1 LVNPLFLA
9 EINADYQPGDTFT
22 LLGDEAHHAIAV
34 RRMRV
39 GEHIQIS
46 NGLGRRLT
54 GTISSV
60 GKRELQIAVTSS
72 VDESPSAMGLTLVQA
87 IAKGDRD
94 ELAVQAATEIGVS
107 SIIPWAADRS
117 VAKWDEQKR
126 ERNQNRWQQI
136 VDEAVKQ
143 SLQVWRPSVEPMLNS
158 KQLAESFARFSKV
171 LVLDPSSAVPLAES
185 IPANLQGE
193 KIALVVGPEGGISD
207 AELVLFESA
216 GAARVRLG
224 SSVLRTSTASI
235 SVVSVLQARAQHW
248 G

>member
-1 LVNPLFLA
+1 M
-9 EINADYQPGDTFT
+9 
-22 LLGDEAHHAIAV
+22 GDEAHHAIAV

-39 GEHIQIS
+39 GEKIQIS

-54 GTISSV
+54 GTVSSV
-60 GKRELQIAVTSS
+60 GKRELEIEVSSTVT
-72 VDESPSAMGLTLVQA
+72 ENPAAMSLTLVQA

-126 ERNQNRWQQI
+126 ERNQQRWQQI

-143 SLQVWRPSVEPMLNS
+143 SLQAWRPSVETMVNS
-158 KQLAESFARFSKV
+158 KQLVDSFAEFSKV
-171 LVLDPSSAVPLAES
+171 LVLDPTSAVPLAAS

-193 KIALVVGPEGGISD
+193 KIALVVGPEGGINN

-235 SVVSVLQARAQHW
+235 SAVAVLQARAQLW

>member
-22 LLGDEAHHAIAV
+22 LMGDEAHHAIAV

-39 GEHIQIS
+39 GEKIQIS

-54 GTISSV
+54 GTVSSV
-60 GKRELQIAVTSS
+60 GKRELEIEVSSTVT
-72 VDESPSAMGLTLVQA
+72 ENPAAMSLTLVQA

-126 ERNQNRWQQI
+126 ERNQQRWQQI

-143 SLQVWRPSVEPMLNS
+143 SLQAWRPSVETMVNS
-158 KQLAESFARFSKV
+158 KQLVDSFAEFSKV
-171 LVLDPSSAVPLAES
+171 LVLDPTSAVPLAAS

-193 KIALVVGPEGGISD
+193 KIALVVGPEGGISN

-235 SVVSVLQARAQHW
+235 SAVAVLQARAQLW

>member
-1 LVNPLFLA
+1 M
-9 EINADYQPGDTFT
+9 
-22 LLGDEAHHAIAV
+22 GDEAHHAIAV

-39 GEHIQIS
+39 GEKIQIS

-54 GTISSV
+54 GTVSSV
-60 GKRELQIAVTSS
+60 GKRELEIEVSSTVT
-72 VDESPSAMGLTLVQA
+72 ENPAAMSLTLVQA

-126 ERNQNRWQQI
+126 ERNQQRWQQI

-143 SLQVWRPSVEPMLNS
+143 SLQAWRPSVETMVNS
-158 KQLAESFARFSKV
+158 KQLVDSFAEFSKV
-171 LVLDPSSAVPLAES
+171 LVLDPTSAVPLAAS

-193 KIALVVGPEGGISD
+193 KIALVVGPEGGISN

-235 SVVSVLQARAQHW
+235 SAVAVLQARAQLW

>member
-1 LVNPLFLA
+1 LVNPLFLT
-9 EINADYQPGDTFT
+9 EINGDYQPGDTFT
-22 LLGDEAHHAIAV
+22 LMGDEAHHAIAV

-39 GEHIQIS
+39 GEKIQIS

-54 GTISSV
+54 GTVSSV
-60 GKRELQIAVTSS
+60 GKRELEIEVSSTVT
-72 VDESPSAMGLTLVQA
+72 ENPAAMSLTLVQA

-126 ERNQNRWQQI
+126 ERNQQRWQQI

-143 SLQVWRPSVEPMLNS
+143 SLQAWRPSVETMVNS
-158 KQLAESFARFSKV
+158 KQLVDSFAEFSKV
-171 LVLDPSSAVPLAES
+171 LVLDPTSAVPLAAS

-193 KIALVVGPEGGISD
+193 KIALVVGPEGGINN

-235 SVVSVLQARAQHW
+235 SAVAVLQARAQLW